1 MDWHRYDEID
11 GCKVRHVNIK
21 DYTCHAISQSS
32 LPVILQGLY
41 HLGGCLLVGMKCPNL
56 IDVGDRLDKVQ
67 FLSNQFLLT
76 LVADD
81 RKSDRAADCALRRI
95 KRVKEAAQ

>member
-1 MDWHRYDEID
+1 
-11 GCKVRHVNIK
+11 VRRVNIK
-21 DYTCHAISQSS
+21 DYARHAISQSS

-41 HLGGCLLVGMKCPNL
+41 HLGGCLLVGMKCPHL

-81 RKSDRAADCALRRI
+81 RKSDRAADRALRRI

>member
-1 MDWHRYDEID
+1 
-11 GCKVRHVNIK
+11 
-21 DYTCHAISQSS
+21 
-32 LPVILQGLY
+32 
-41 HLGGCLLVGMKCPNL
+41 MKCPNL

-81 RKSDRAADCALRRI
+81 RKSDRAAHGALRRV